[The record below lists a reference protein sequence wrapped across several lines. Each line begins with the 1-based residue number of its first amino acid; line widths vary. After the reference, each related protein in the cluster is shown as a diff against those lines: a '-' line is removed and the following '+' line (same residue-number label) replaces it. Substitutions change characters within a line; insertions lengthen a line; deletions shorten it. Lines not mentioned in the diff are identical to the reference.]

1 MKKILILLFFPIISF
16 SQISKNLNEVK
27 TFRDMGDYCFDI
39 QNNID
44 SYSIQDFINKLSD
57 IDTVSHIVKTLKKE
71 NNTEDLERYYNYLEN
86 LTRYNLENE
95 MSDSFKYFIEQK
107 EELTQLKKKGRF
119 RFLDFSV
126 NRKSFDGLE
135 LYNLWIEY
143 EIIGR
148 PKEIRQD
155 LCFLFFI
162 HDERFYLLGFD

>member
-1 MKKILILLFFPIISF
+1 MKKILILLLFPIISF

-86 LTRYNLENE
+86 LTRYDLEN
-95 MSDSFKYFIEQK
+95 DKYFIEQK
-107 EELTQLKKKGRF
+107 EFIIQQKRKGRF

-143 EIIGR
+143 ELIGLKI
-148 PKEIRQD
+148 KETRKG

-162 HDERFYLLGFD
+162 HDEKFYLVGFD

>member
-1 MKKILILLFFPIISF
+1 MKHFSILFFSLITITSF
-16 SQISKNLNEVK
+16 SQTSIDLDKIS
-27 TFRDMGDYCFDI
+27 TFKEMGQYCFDI

-44 SYSIQDFINKLSD
+44 SYSKQEFLNKQSN
-57 IDTVSHIVKTLKKE
+57 IDTVFYIIKNLKEEK
-71 NNTEDLERYYNYLEN
+71 NTEDLERWYNIWDNQTLDDIEN
-86 LTRYNLENE
+86 DLTRH
-95 MSDSFKYFIEQK
+95 FIEYK
-107 EELTQLKKKGRF
+107 ELFIQQKKKGRF

-148 PKEIRQD
+148 PKETRRD

-162 HDERFYLLGFD
+162 HDERFYLVGFD